1 MNHLTTRKSRQI
13 KLTGRRGGSSRRASL
28 AAVEGSRHLLHH
40 PAARPAGKRRMTN
53 NVLLNNVDHQDL
65 RIDTR
70 HGAAYGDSVNQVLI
84 FPTEY
89 EDVQREYPIFFRKD
103 ESGEYQS
110 IALLG
115 LDKDENLFLGDG
127 GWQARYV
134 PAMQRR
140 GPFSIALREG
150 EGDGPPQPMIHV
162 DLDHPRVGA
171 GEGETLFLPHGG
183 NAPYLEHVAGMLR
196 LIYTGLEVSKPM
208 FAAFAELDLIRPVA
222 VEVQLSDEEKYVLP
236 DFHAIDEARLAAL
249 DGADLERLHKKGFLR
264 AAFLAA
270 TSLGNVS
277 RLIALK
283 NSRRAA
289 S

>member
-1 MNHLTTRKSRQI
+1 
-13 KLTGRRGGSSRRASL
+13 
-28 AAVEGSRHLLHH
+28 
-40 PAARPAGKRRMTN
+40 MTN
-53 NVLLNNVDHQDL
+53 KALLNNVDHQDL

-70 HGAAYGDSVNQVLI
+70 HGAAFGDAINQVLI

-89 EDVQREYPIFFRKD
+89 EDIQREYPIFFRRD
-103 ESGEYQS
+103 ESGDFQS

-140 GPFSIALREG
+140 GPFSIGLQER
-150 EGDGPPQPMIHV
+150 EGDGRAEPMIHV
-162 DLDHPRVGA
+162 DLDHPRIGT
-171 GEGETLFLPHGG
+171 GEGESLFLPHGG
-183 NAPYLEHVAGMLR
+183 NAPYLEHVAEVLR

-208 FAAFAELDLIRPVA
+208 FAAFAALELIRPVA
-222 VEVQLSDEEKYVLP
+222 VEAQLSDEEKYVLP
-236 DFHAIDEARLAAL
+236 DFFAIDEARLAAL
-249 DGADLERLHKKGFLR
+249 GGADLERLHQSGFLR

-270 TSLGNVS
+270 ASLGNVS

-289 S
+289 G